1 MTKEIKIKIN
11 GIEYFGEI
19 GETILKVARRNKIK
33 IPTLCEHPDLE
44 PKASCRLCLVAIE
57 GRKGLFTSC
66 STLIEERMNI
76 VTDSEE
82 IHRLR
87 KKNLELLFAQH
98 IERCN
103 FCVRELDCEFLK
115 LAKEYEIDIKKY
127 EDRKIGYPKLKF
139 GPAICFDS
147 SKCIDC
153 RNCIEACEKQGVGF
167 LDLESHNSFLE
178 VIPSKNPQKDCVY
191 CGQCAIHCPTGAFME
206 IDSIAEVEA
215 VLVDKNKYVVFQ
227 IAPSIRTTLGEEF
240 GLPYGT
246 DVTGKIFAGLRKIGA
261 QKAFDVSVAADVTT
275 IEEAE
280 ELIERLT
287 QKKNLPMFTSCCP
300 AWVKYVEFYA
310 PEFISNLTTVRSPQM
325 ILGGLSK
332 TYFAKKDGIDP
343 QKIIVVSI
351 MPCTAKKYE
360 ITRPELEIEG
370 LRPIDYVLTSRELAR
385 IFKKNKID
393 LSLLESEKGD
403 TPWDEPTG
411 AGIIYGASGGV
422 TESALRTAIFKL
434 TNGQKL
440 EQVEFKNL
448 RGMKETKE
456 AVIEINNIKIKVA
469 IVNGLGNAKEILK
482 IIKQDPNRYD
492 YIEVMACPG
501 GCIGGGGQPLPTTQ
515 EIRELRAQGLY
526 NIDEIKNNR
535 LADESPIIKKIYQEF
550 LINQEIRHKICHT
563 HYLIKQK
570 ENNF

>member
-215 VLVDKNKYVVFQ
+215 V
-227 IAPSIRTTLGEEF
+227 
-240 GLPYGT
+240 
-246 DVTGKIFAGLRKIGA
+246 
-261 QKAFDVSVAADVTT
+261 
-275 IEEAE
+275 
-280 ELIERLT
+280 
-287 QKKNLPMFTSCCP
+287 
-300 AWVKYVEFYA
+300 
-310 PEFISNLTTVRSPQM
+310 
-325 ILGGLSK
+325 
-332 TYFAKKDGIDP
+332 
-343 QKIIVVSI
+343 
-351 MPCTAKKYE
+351 
-360 ITRPELEIEG
+360 
-370 LRPIDYVLTSRELAR
+370 
-385 IFKKNKID
+385 
-393 LSLLESEKGD
+393 
-403 TPWDEPTG
+403 
-411 AGIIYGASGGV
+411 
-422 TESALRTAIFKL
+422 
-434 TNGQKL
+434 
-440 EQVEFKNL
+440 
-448 RGMKETKE
+448 
-456 AVIEINNIKIKVA
+456 
-469 IVNGLGNAKEILK
+469 
-482 IIKQDPNRYD
+482 
-492 YIEVMACPG
+492 
-501 GCIGGGGQPLPTTQ
+501 
-515 EIRELRAQGLY
+515 
-526 NIDEIKNNR
+526 
-535 LADESPIIKKIYQEF
+535 
-550 LINQEIRHKICHT
+550 
-563 HYLIKQK
+563 
-570 ENNF
+570 